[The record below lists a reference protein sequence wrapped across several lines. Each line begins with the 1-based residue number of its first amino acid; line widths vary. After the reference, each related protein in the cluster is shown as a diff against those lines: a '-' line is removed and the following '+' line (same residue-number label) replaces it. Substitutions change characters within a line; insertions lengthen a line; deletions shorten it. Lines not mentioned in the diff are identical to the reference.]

1 MLMAAAPTTVS
12 MVIVSLPH
20 LKGRNYGAI
29 AAGRF
34 DLGQT
39 VEAVA
44 PASCEARLLRRL
56 HGGNLE
62 GVKLVVVVIADR
74 DIFAR
79 NEDMGAE
86 AIAGFVVEQVSR
98 VAVRDPGRQLLERD
112 VGQPVQG
119 VRRGQ
124 VVALLKLE
132 HPAALEQDRID
143 VAGHGQVVAQHDRVA
158 AWVAVRDRRTSH
170 HNVRLRPL
178 ARDVLSRRRQRH
190 R

>member
-1 MLMAAAPTTVS
+1 MNGMLMAAAPTTVS

-86 AIAGFVVEQVSR
+86 AIAGFVVVGCR
-98 VAVRDPGRQLLERD
+98 IVLKDPKRMLRAARLVHEMTGL
-112 VGQPVQG
+112 V
-119 VRRGQ
+119 
-124 VVALLKLE
+124 VVAPEAPHATLLAVLLPE
-132 HPAALEQDRID
+132 LGID
-143 VAGHGQVVAQHDRVA
+143 M
-158 AWVAVRDRRTSH
+158 AVGIERSDKFIA
-170 HNVRLRPL
+170 V
-178 ARDVLSRRRQRH
+178 
-190 R
+190 